1 MSKQDGINEAIKL
14 AIANLAEKD
23 LNESFQK
30 LGFTNPEDGKVKL
43 RMFDSDMIFDIND
56 YSLILDS
63 GKVAKPADHLLLL
76 HYFQS
81 DFNISETGEL
91 ISFRD
96 LPSGQFYIEP
106 FLSRTVNPLIA
117 RIDNDIDTLK
127 KHLSKFEWSEVN
139 MGDFGAKVLA
149 FGNLYITIVY
159 QYGDDEFPASF
170 DVYFDKCVKRAFTET
185 EDAVVMASRICI
197 GLLF

>member
-14 AIANLAEKD
+14 AIANLAGKNIANHSE
-23 LNESFQK
+23 K
-30 LGFTNPEDGKVKL
+30 LGFANPEDGKVKL
-43 RMFDSDMIFDIND
+43 RMFDSNMVFDIND
-56 YSLILDS
+56 YSLTLDS
-63 GKVAKPADHLLLL
+63 GKAAKPADQLLLL

-106 FLSRTVNPLIA
+106 FLSRTVNPLIK

-127 KHLSKFEWSEVN
+127 KHLSKFEWSEIN

-170 DVYFDKCVKRAFTET
+170 DVFFDKCVKRAFTET
-185 EDAVVMASRICI
+185 EDTVVMASRICI

>member
-1 MSKQDGINEAIKL
+1 MSKQDGINEALKL
-14 AIANLAEKD
+14 AIATLANKDITNSCEK
-23 LNESFQK
+23 F
-30 LGFTNPEDGKVKL
+30 GFTRPENGKIKL
-43 RMFDSDMIFDIND
+43 RMFDSNMVFDIND

-63 GKVAKPADHLLLL
+63 GKAAKPADLLLLL
-76 HYFQS
+76 HYLQS
-81 DFNISETGEL
+81 DFTLSETGEL

-106 FLSRTVNPLIA
+106 FLSRTVNPLIK

-139 MGDFGAKVLA
+139 MGDFGAKILA

-159 QYGDDEFPASF
+159 HYGDDEFPASF
-170 DVYFDKCVKRAFTET
+170 DVFFDKCVKRAFTET

>member
-14 AIANLAEKD
+14 AIANIAEKD
-23 LNESFQK
+23 LNESCEK
-30 LGFTNPEDGKVKL
+30 LGFVSPKNGKVQL
-43 RMFDSDMIFDIND
+43 RMFDADMVFDIND
-56 YSLILDS
+56 YSLILES
-63 GKVAKPADHLLLL
+63 GKAAKPADHLLLL

-81 DFNISETGEL
+81 DFTISETGEL

-96 LPSGQFYIEP
+96 LPSGQFYMEP
-106 FLSRTVNPLIA
+106 FLSRTVNPLIK
-117 RIDNDIDTLK
+117 RIDNDLDTLK

-159 QYGDDEFPASF
+159 QHGDDEFSASF
-170 DVYFDKCVKRAFTET
+170 DVFFDKCVKRAFTET